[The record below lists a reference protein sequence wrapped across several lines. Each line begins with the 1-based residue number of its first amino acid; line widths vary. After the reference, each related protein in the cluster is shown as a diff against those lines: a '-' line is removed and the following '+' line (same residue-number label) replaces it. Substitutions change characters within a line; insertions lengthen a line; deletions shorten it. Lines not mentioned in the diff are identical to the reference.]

1 MSNDNPELC
10 LQLKCLPEFFQQLI
24 GHIHAQ
30 TGASPD
36 IILPTL
42 LGIMG
47 MGCQDNVDVQPIQG
61 IRYPTSLYTLVLAK
75 SGSKKTTV
83 FRMLI
88 APVIQWEEA
97 QKREYGS
104 AQAEYQRHEA
114 IWKIELKAHEKHYQK
129 MLKDNGDVAEARRQL
144 DECLQQAPVK
154 PVQRRLIINDPTSE
168 ALTRELGQGYPVLT
182 LASDEAGALFDGNL
196 FHKISLLNSLWCGE
210 SISVS
215 RVSRDSDFISDARFS
230 ILLMLQPELF
240 NHYLRKKGTK
250 FRYSGG
256 LARFL
261 FVDLN
266 NSLTRLD
273 DLNTL
278 RLDAH
283 AFDAF
288 SSVLLAHLDK
298 SALRREYGGERQ
310 CITLT
315 VEAQKYWY
323 EQQRIISDCMK
334 QDTAF
339 SHYEDFIARYMEHA
353 SRIAAVMQVFMT
365 PNSTLITKET
375 LNAAFYITQ
384 WYLNH
389 FIAKTDET
397 REPSDAEKL
406 LDWLESHL
414 ESNGSYNFRTNH
426 IIKYGPRA
434 VRHSE
439 RLEPAINQLEREGKL
454 KRFIQ
459 DGIGY
464 VGFIGAKMTPEEL
477 AERLNIP
484 FSSRGVFILNNS
496 PKSG

>member
-1 MSNDNPELC
+1 MSYENPELC
-10 LQLKCLPEFFQQLI
+10 LQLKSLPDFIQQLI

-42 LGIMG
+42 LGVMG
-47 MGCQDNVDVQPIQG
+47 MGCQDNVDVQPTKG
-61 IRYPTSLYTLVLAK
+61 LYYPTSLYTLVLAK
-75 SGSKKTTV
+75 SGGKKTTV
-83 FRMLI
+83 FRMLME
-88 APVIQWEEA
+88 PVLLWENRH
-97 QKREYGS
+97 KVEYGL
-104 AQAEYQRHEA
+104 AQTEYQRNYS
-114 IWKIELKAHEKHYQK
+114 IWKIERKAHEKHYQK
-129 MLKDNGDVAEARRQL
+129 MLKDEGDVIEARRRL
-144 DECLQQAPVK
+144 DECLLQEPVK

-168 ALTRELGQGYPVLT
+168 ALSRELGQGYPVLT

-215 RVSRDSDFISDARFS
+215 RVSRDSNFISDARFS

-256 LARFL
+256 LSRFL
-261 FVDLN
+261 LVDLN

-273 DLNTL
+273 ELRTL
-278 RLDAH
+278 SLGEQV
-283 AFDAF
+283 FDAF
-288 SSVLLAHLDK
+288 SSTLIEYLDK
-298 SALRREYGGERQ
+298 AALRREIGGERSR
-310 CITLT
+310 ITLT
-315 VEAQKYWY
+315 VEAQKRWY
-323 EQQRIISDCMK
+323 EQQQILSDRMERDAILAHC
-334 QDTAF
+334 
-339 SHYEDFIARYMEHA
+339 EDFIARYMEHS
-353 SRIAAVMQVFMT
+353 SRIAAVMQVFMA
-365 PNSTLITKET
+365 PNSTLITEET

-384 WYLNH
+384 WFLNH

-397 REPSDAEKL
+397 RESSDAEKL

-414 ESNGSYNFRTNH
+414 VSNGSYNFRTNY

-454 KRFIQ
+454 KRFIK

-464 VGFIGAKMTPEEL
+464 VEFIGAKMTPEEL

-484 FSSRGVFILNNS
+484 FSRKAVFILSNS
-496 PKSG
+496 PKLG